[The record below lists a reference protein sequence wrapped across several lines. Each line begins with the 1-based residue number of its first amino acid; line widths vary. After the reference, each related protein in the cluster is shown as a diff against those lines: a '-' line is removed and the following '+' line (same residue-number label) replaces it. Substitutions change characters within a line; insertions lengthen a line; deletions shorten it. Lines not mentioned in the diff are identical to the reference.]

1 MLVDQVGAKCFKVSI
16 SNGVVHSDAGAERQF
31 YSCHEDHRVL
41 LYDSTVVS
49 LLALM
54 VAKLDSNA
62 NSYY

>member
-1 MLVDQVGAKCFKVSI
+1 MQ
-16 SNGVVHSDAGAERQF
+16 ERSAS
-31 YSCHEDHRVL
+31 SCHEDHIVL